1 MADSNNPGQF
11 GNRSDTTEQARAGGE
26 ASSSK
31 QDMSKL
37 GKKGAKAE
45 PHEAKVLGG
54 EHSHGARHRENE

>member
-11 GNRSDTTEQARAGGE
+11 GNRDDTIEQAEKGGK

-37 GKKGAKAE
+37 GKKGARAQ
-45 PHEAKVLGG
+45 PHEAKVKGG
-54 EHSHGARHRENE
+54 ENSHRTAA